1 MKQEYDGPVVGSG
14 LRFPKLSEDQSGAG
28 QNILKIVGFKLNPLE
43 TLL

>member
-14 LRFPKLSEDQSGAG
+14 LRFPELSQDQSSAG
-28 QNILKIVGFKLNPLE
+28 QTILKIVSFKLNPLE